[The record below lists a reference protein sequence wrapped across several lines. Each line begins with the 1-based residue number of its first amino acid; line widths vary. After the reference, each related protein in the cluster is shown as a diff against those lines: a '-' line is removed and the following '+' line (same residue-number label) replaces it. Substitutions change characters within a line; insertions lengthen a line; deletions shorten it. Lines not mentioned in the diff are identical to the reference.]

1 MINVNTYAK
10 VRDMIESRRLAAVA
24 EADRRN
30 AEVRLASPEIARIDD
45 ELTKTGLRL
54 FRAALGGEDIIPIRD
69 RNRELCCEREAALVA
84 IGYPK
89 DYTEIRYTCPVC
101 SDTGFT
107 ETAMC
112 SCMRKAIIT
121 ENIKASGIGE
131 LIEKQNFDNF
141 NLESYRKDGEETYR
155 RMHSVFLKAKT
166 FAENF
171 GKTHGNLLFVGPTGT
186 GKTHLSTA
194 VAKCVID
201 AGYSV
206 IYDSTQNIISTFED
220 EKFHSGYGE
229 ATNESRKYLE
239 CDLLILDDLG
249 TEYAT
254 PFAVS
259 CLYNLLNSRHNKGL
273 STVISTNLSPNE
285 LTKRYEDRIYSRI
298 VGSDYVLLPFS
309 GHDHRLSLS

>member
-1 MINVNTYAK
+1 MVNVNTYAK
-10 VRDMIESRRLAAVA
+10 VRDMIEARRLAAVG

-45 ELTKTGLRL
+45 ELSKTGLHL
-54 FRAALGGEDIIPIRD
+54 FRAALAGEDINPIRE
-69 RNRELCCEREAALVA
+69 RNQALCRERENLLVSL
-84 IGYPK
+84 GYPR
-89 DYTEIRYTCPVC
+89 DYTDVHYTCKKC
-101 SDTGFT
+101 NDTGFT
-107 ETAMC
+107 ETEMC

-121 ENIKASGIGE
+121 ENIKASGIGD
-131 LIEKQNFDNF
+131 LIEKQSFDNF

-155 RMHSVFLKAKT
+155 RMNTVFLRAKT

-171 GKTHGNLLFVGPTGT
+171 GKMHGNLLFVGPTGT

-220 EKFHSGYGE
+220 DKFHSGFGE
-229 ATNESRKYLE
+229 AANESRKYLE

-259 CLYNLLNSRHNKGL
+259 CLYNLLNTRHNKGL
-273 STVISTNLSPNE
+273 STVISTNLSANE

-298 VGSDYVLLPFS
+298 VGSDYLLLPFA